1 MKQKYYLID
10 GKNKIQDTF
19 IIEPED
25 AEYLID
31 DLEDLL
37 IENNH
42 RLLSEKE
49 IYQVK
54 IQDLGERN
62 YAKANY
68 PNDNG
73 DA

>member
-1 MKQKYYLID
+1 MKQKYYLVD
-10 GKNKIQDTF
+10 GKNKIKDTF

-25 AEYLID
+25 AEYIIG

-49 IYQVK
+49 MYQVK
-54 IQDLGERN
+54 MQDLRLLKKGERQ
-62 YAKANY
+62 
-68 PNDNG
+68 
-73 DA
+73 

>member
-62 YAKANY
+62 YAKANN
-68 PNDNG
+68 PHDHG

>member
-49 IYQVK
+49 MYQVK
-54 IQDLGERN
+54 MQDLGERN
-62 YAKANY
+62 YAKAK
-68 PNDNG
+68 G
-73 DA
+73 